1 MADRRRNA
9 VCHYNQRTVDPSNQT
24 VRSDKEN
31 SMLFK
36 SNSII
41 IRHITIIVQNLPVN
55 CIVYIEK
62 SYSPV

>member
-9 VCHYNQRTVDPSNQT
+9 VYRYNQRTVDPSNQT

-41 IRHITIIVQNLPVN
+41 IRHITIIAQNLPVN
-55 CIVYIEK
+55 CMVYIEK